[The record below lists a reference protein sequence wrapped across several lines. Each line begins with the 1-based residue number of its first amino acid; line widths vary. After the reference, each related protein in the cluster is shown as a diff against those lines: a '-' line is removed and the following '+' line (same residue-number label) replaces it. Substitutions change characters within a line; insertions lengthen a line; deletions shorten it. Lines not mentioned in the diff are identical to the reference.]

1 MKTETPKVQVIPVG
15 QPVGPLH
22 WQMSLD
28 GGPPQGPKS
37 YPVVPVGK
45 GNDANLTFTI
55 DHPGN
60 ITFAKIDPIY
70 VQPGTAKPT
79 SGVDSN
85 FKVVSGAGT
94 KELVVHDSNGL
105 AGTYTYVL
113 NFEHGPRLDPIVQ
126 NGGGGGGRAMDFW
139 GASATQV
146 VGVLLV
152 LVVAA
157 LLVRRAFR

>member
-1 MKTETPKVQVIPVG
+1 MKTEAPNIKVIPVG
-15 QPVGPLH
+15 QPVGPFH
-22 WQMSLD
+22 WDISVN
-28 GGPPQGPKS
+28 GGPPQGPGK
-37 YPVVPVGK
+37 YPVVAVGK

-70 VQPGTAKPT
+70 VLPGATKPT

-94 KELVVHDSNGL
+94 KELVVHDSNGP

-113 NFEHGPRLDPIVQ
+113 NFEHGPRLDPIIQ
-126 NGGGGGGRAMDFW
+126 NDGGGGRAMNFW